1 MTLHG
6 DVSDF
11 IAIAEV
17 ADATTRWL
25 AMHLQ
30 TDVAATQPRGRRDRI
45 SLTILQQARDYLAQ
59 VREGFVLSVRAGQ
72 VVDSSEMR
80 YLLERVL
87 LDWDALSRELGL
99 ALESET
105 EVEFDRALER
115 VRGQLLAFGMA
126 LVALAAL
133 PRLPAESVTFPHSYH
148 RPPTYAD
155 IPAPVTPGEVLS
167 RIEEMEGMLWQFA
180 RGRWGELVRRRYG
193 PLRRTYGF
201 FETSALLAGEHAR
214 RFNATNL

>member
-6 DVSDF
+6 NVSDF

-17 ADATTRWL
+17 ADATTKWL

-30 TDVAATQPRGRRDRI
+30 TNVAPSRPGGSRDRV

-72 VVDSSEMR
+72 VTDSSEMR
-80 YLLERVL
+80 YLLDRVL

-105 EVEFDRALER
+105 EVEFDQALER

-133 PRLPAESVTFPHSYH
+133 PRLPSESVTFPHSYNK
-148 RPPTYAD
+148 PPTYAD
-155 IPAPVTPGEVLS
+155 IPTPVTPGEILS
-167 RIEEMEGMLWQFA
+167 RIEEMEGMIWEFA
-180 RGRWGELVRRRYG
+180 RGRWRELIRRRYG

-214 RFNATNL
+214 RFTSTNL